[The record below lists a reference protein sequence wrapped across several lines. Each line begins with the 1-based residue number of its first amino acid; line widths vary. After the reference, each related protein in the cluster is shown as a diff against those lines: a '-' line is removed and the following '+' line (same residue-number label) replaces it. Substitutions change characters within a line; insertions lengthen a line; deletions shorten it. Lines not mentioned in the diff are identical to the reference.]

1 MESQMVCVY
10 KHWFNGLLTS
20 FLGETFGLN
29 TNILETNLINLA
41 IVIGV
46 VVYYGGEFLGSL
58 LTTRKNSILKSLQ
71 EIENRYKQTAELFE
85 QVKLESERAKEKAKG
100 IREQAVLTI
109 EKVKTQLNNQF
120 VDDIEK
126 LEQTK
131 KITLE
136 FEKQKILT
144 EIRKQISQLAF
155 LKANGKLQTQL
166 TNSDS
171 QRKLID
177 QRISLLSKK

>member
-1 MESQMVCVY
+1 MKSLMGCEIKQNFHGM
-10 KHWFNGLLTS
+10 LTS
-20 FLGETFGLN
+20 FLGESFGLN

-46 VVYYGGEFLGSL
+46 GVYLGGEFLESL

-71 EIENRYKQTAELFE
+71 DIENRYKQTAELFD
-85 QVKLESERAKEKAKG
+85 QVKLENEKAKEKAKS
-100 IREQAVLTI
+100 IRDQAILTI
-109 EKVKTQLNNQF
+109 EKVKNQLNNQF
-120 VDDIEK
+120 AEDIEK

-131 KITLE
+131 IITIE

-144 EIRKQISQLAF
+144 EIRQQISQLAF
-155 LKANGKLQTQL
+155 QKASSKLQSQL